1 MVAGLN
7 DEIHF
12 IDGKMNF
19 LGIPIE
25 HAWNEYHGQYFD
37 VTKEIALKES
47 VDGVEYLSIGEFT
60 YDYVIDVCFKRK
72 FYGSILYEYFTS
84 VNKND
89 SKTDVKFKKIGK
101 MELMKIF
108 FHMNVIDAVC
118 IGILVLV
125 LLVGLFCVFCQGITE
140 SIVKRRK
147 RKARKLLS
155 DELKKLND
163 DLQYYKEKWLG
174 RQDIVLSKTIVSMIL
189 KFLPSPNECVNNLSI
204 IEKNSKMNCGTF

>member
-1 MVAGLN
+1 
-7 DEIHF
+7 
-12 IDGKMNF
+12 
-19 LGIPIE
+19 
-25 HAWNEYHGQYFD
+25 
-37 VTKEIALKES
+37 
-47 VDGVEYLSIGEFT
+47 
-60 YDYVIDVCFKRK
+60 
-72 FYGSILYEYFTS
+72 
-84 VNKND
+84 
-89 SKTDVKFKKIGK
+89 

-174 RQDIVLSKTIVSMIL
+174 RQDIVLSETIVSMIF

-204 IEKNSKMNCGTF
+204 IEKNSKMNCDTFEFQIVSFFPGDSIKIKIVPLNITISIVHRKDSIRSNMYGLNYDITTYCWDFAASGIRVIGDEEFKIMVDFVASGNKVAQETGLLDYNKK

>member
-1 MVAGLN
+1 
-7 DEIHF
+7 
-12 IDGKMNF
+12 
-19 LGIPIE
+19 
-25 HAWNEYHGQYFD
+25 
-37 VTKEIALKES
+37 
-47 VDGVEYLSIGEFT
+47 
-60 YDYVIDVCFKRK
+60 
-72 FYGSILYEYFTS
+72 
-84 VNKND
+84 
-89 SKTDVKFKKIGK
+89 

-163 DLQYYKEKWLG
+163 ELQYYKEKLG
-174 RQDIVLSKTIVSMIL
+174 RQDIVLSETIVSMIL

-204 IEKNSKMNCGTF
+204 IEKNSKMNCGTFELQIVSFSPGDSIRIKIVPLNITISIVHRKDSIRSNMYGLNYDITTYCWDFAASGIRVIGDEEFKIMDDFVVSGNKAAQETGLSDYNKK

>member
-1 MVAGLN
+1 
-7 DEIHF
+7 
-12 IDGKMNF
+12 
-19 LGIPIE
+19 
-25 HAWNEYHGQYFD
+25 
-37 VTKEIALKES
+37 
-47 VDGVEYLSIGEFT
+47 
-60 YDYVIDVCFKRK
+60 
-72 FYGSILYEYFTS
+72 
-84 VNKND
+84 
-89 SKTDVKFKKIGK
+89 

-118 IGILVLV
+118 IGIFVLV

-174 RQDIVLSKTIVSMIL
+174 RQDIVLSETIVSMIF
-189 KFLPSPNECVNNLSI
+189 KFLPSPNECANNLSI
-204 IEKNSKMNCGTF
+204 IEKNSKMNCGTFELQIVSFFPGDSIRIKIVPLNITISIVHRKDSIKSNMYGLNYDITTYCWDFAASGIRVIGDEEFKIMVDFLVSGNKVAQETGLLDYNKK

>member
-1 MVAGLN
+1 
-7 DEIHF
+7 
-12 IDGKMNF
+12 
-19 LGIPIE
+19 
-25 HAWNEYHGQYFD
+25 
-37 VTKEIALKES
+37 
-47 VDGVEYLSIGEFT
+47 
-60 YDYVIDVCFKRK
+60 
-72 FYGSILYEYFTS
+72 
-84 VNKND
+84 
-89 SKTDVKFKKIGK
+89 

-125 LLVGLFCVFCQGITE
+125 LLVGLFCVFYQGITE

-204 IEKNSKMNCGTF
+204 IEKNSKMNCGTFEFQIVSFFPGDSIKIKIVPLNITISIVHRKDSIRSNMYGLNYDITTYCWDFAASGIRVIGDEEFKIMVDFVVSGNKVAQETGLLDYNKK

>member
-1 MVAGLN
+1 
-7 DEIHF
+7 
-12 IDGKMNF
+12 
-19 LGIPIE
+19 
-25 HAWNEYHGQYFD
+25 
-37 VTKEIALKES
+37 
-47 VDGVEYLSIGEFT
+47 
-60 YDYVIDVCFKRK
+60 
-72 FYGSILYEYFTS
+72 
-84 VNKND
+84 
-89 SKTDVKFKKIGK
+89 
-101 MELMKIF
+101 
-108 FHMNVIDAVC
+108 MNVIDAVC

-204 IEKNSKMNCGTF
+204 IEKNSKMNCGTFEFQIVSFFPGDSIKIKIVPLNITISIVHRKDSMRSNMYGLNYDITTYCWDFAASGIRVIGDEEFKIMVDFVVSGNKVAQETGLLDYNKK

>member
-1 MVAGLN
+1 
-7 DEIHF
+7 
-12 IDGKMNF
+12 
-19 LGIPIE
+19 
-25 HAWNEYHGQYFD
+25 
-37 VTKEIALKES
+37 
-47 VDGVEYLSIGEFT
+47 
-60 YDYVIDVCFKRK
+60 
-72 FYGSILYEYFTS
+72 
-84 VNKND
+84 
-89 SKTDVKFKKIGK
+89 

-204 IEKNSKMNCGTF
+204 IEKNSKMNCGTFEFQIVSFFPGDSIKIKIVPLNITISIVHRKDSMRSNMYGLNYDITTYCWDFAASGIRVIGDEEFKIMVDFVASGNKVAQETGLLDYNKK

>member
-1 MVAGLN
+1 
-7 DEIHF
+7 
-12 IDGKMNF
+12 
-19 LGIPIE
+19 
-25 HAWNEYHGQYFD
+25 
-37 VTKEIALKES
+37 
-47 VDGVEYLSIGEFT
+47 
-60 YDYVIDVCFKRK
+60 
-72 FYGSILYEYFTS
+72 
-84 VNKND
+84 
-89 SKTDVKFKKIGK
+89 

-174 RQDIVLSKTIVSMIL
+174 RQDIVLSETIVSMIF

-204 IEKNSKMNCGTF
+204 IEKNSKMNCGTFEFQIVSFFPGDSIKIKIVPLNITISIVHRKDSIRSNMYGLNYDITTYCWDFAASGIRVIGDEEFKIMVDFVASGNKVAQETGLSDYNKK

>member
-1 MVAGLN
+1 
-7 DEIHF
+7 
-12 IDGKMNF
+12 
-19 LGIPIE
+19 
-25 HAWNEYHGQYFD
+25 
-37 VTKEIALKES
+37 
-47 VDGVEYLSIGEFT
+47 
-60 YDYVIDVCFKRK
+60 
-72 FYGSILYEYFTS
+72 
-84 VNKND
+84 
-89 SKTDVKFKKIGK
+89 

-174 RQDIVLSKTIVSMIL
+174 KQDIVLSKTIVSMIL

-204 IEKNSKMNCGTF
+204 IEKNSKMNCGTFEFQIVSFFPGDSIKIKIVPLNITISIVHRKDSIRSNMYGLNYDVTTYCWDVAASGIRVIGDEEFKIMVDFVVSGNKVAQETGLLDYNKK

>member
-1 MVAGLN
+1 
-7 DEIHF
+7 
-12 IDGKMNF
+12 
-19 LGIPIE
+19 
-25 HAWNEYHGQYFD
+25 
-37 VTKEIALKES
+37 
-47 VDGVEYLSIGEFT
+47 
-60 YDYVIDVCFKRK
+60 
-72 FYGSILYEYFTS
+72 
-84 VNKND
+84 
-89 SKTDVKFKKIGK
+89 

-147 RKARKLLS
+147 RKARKLLN

-204 IEKNSKMNCGTF
+204 IEKNSKMNCGTFEFQIVSFFPGDSIKIKIVPLNITISIVHRKDSMRSNMYGLNYDITTYCWDFAASGIRVIGDEEFKIMVDFVVSGNKVAQETGLLDYNKK

>member
-1 MVAGLN
+1 
-7 DEIHF
+7 
-12 IDGKMNF
+12 
-19 LGIPIE
+19 
-25 HAWNEYHGQYFD
+25 
-37 VTKEIALKES
+37 
-47 VDGVEYLSIGEFT
+47 
-60 YDYVIDVCFKRK
+60 
-72 FYGSILYEYFTS
+72 
-84 VNKND
+84 
-89 SKTDVKFKKIGK
+89 

-118 IGILVLV
+118 IGIFVLV

-174 RQDIVLSKTIVSMIL
+174 RQDIVLSKTIVSMIF

-204 IEKNSKMNCGTF
+204 IEKNSKMNCGTFEFQIVSFFPGDSIRIKIVPLNITISIVHRKDSIKSNMYGLNYDITTYCWDFAASGIRVIGDEEFKIMVDVVVSGNKVAQETGLSDYNKK

>member
-1 MVAGLN
+1 
-7 DEIHF
+7 
-12 IDGKMNF
+12 
-19 LGIPIE
+19 
-25 HAWNEYHGQYFD
+25 
-37 VTKEIALKES
+37 
-47 VDGVEYLSIGEFT
+47 
-60 YDYVIDVCFKRK
+60 
-72 FYGSILYEYFTS
+72 
-84 VNKND
+84 
-89 SKTDVKFKKIGK
+89 

-155 DELKKLND
+155 DELKKLNAE
-163 DLQYYKEKWLG
+163 LQYYKEKWLG
-174 RQDIVLSKTIVSMIL
+174 KQNIVLSETIVSMIL

-204 IEKNSKMNCGTF
+204 IKKNSKMNCGAFELQIVAFFPGNIIRIKIIPLNIIISVVHRKDTIRSNMYGANYDITTYCWDFAASGIMIIGVRDPIKTKF

>member
-1 MVAGLN
+1 
-7 DEIHF
+7 
-12 IDGKMNF
+12 
-19 LGIPIE
+19 
-25 HAWNEYHGQYFD
+25 
-37 VTKEIALKES
+37 
-47 VDGVEYLSIGEFT
+47 
-60 YDYVIDVCFKRK
+60 
-72 FYGSILYEYFTS
+72 
-84 VNKND
+84 
-89 SKTDVKFKKIGK
+89 

-204 IEKNSKMNCGTF
+204 IEKNSKMNCGTFEFQIVSFFPGDSIKIKIVPLNITISIVHRKDSIRSNMYGLNYDITTYCWDFAASGIRVIGDEEFKIMVDFVVSGNKVAQETGLLDYNKK

>member
-1 MVAGLN
+1 
-7 DEIHF
+7 
-12 IDGKMNF
+12 
-19 LGIPIE
+19 
-25 HAWNEYHGQYFD
+25 
-37 VTKEIALKES
+37 
-47 VDGVEYLSIGEFT
+47 
-60 YDYVIDVCFKRK
+60 
-72 FYGSILYEYFTS
+72 
-84 VNKND
+84 
-89 SKTDVKFKKIGK
+89 

-204 IEKNSKMNCGTF
+204 IEKNSKMNCGTFEFQIVSFLPGDSIRIKIVPLNITISIVHRKDSIRSNMYGLNYDVTTYCWDFAASGIRVIGDEEFKIMVDFVVSGNKVA

>member
-1 MVAGLN
+1 
-7 DEIHF
+7 
-12 IDGKMNF
+12 
-19 LGIPIE
+19 
-25 HAWNEYHGQYFD
+25 
-37 VTKEIALKES
+37 
-47 VDGVEYLSIGEFT
+47 
-60 YDYVIDVCFKRK
+60 
-72 FYGSILYEYFTS
+72 
-84 VNKND
+84 
-89 SKTDVKFKKIGK
+89 

-174 RQDIVLSKTIVSMIL
+174 RQDIVLSETIVSMIF

-204 IEKNSKMNCGTF
+204 IEKNSKMNCGTFEFQIVSFFPGDSIKIKIVPLNITISIVHRKDSIRSNMYGLNYDITTYCWDFAASGIRVIGDEEFKIMVDFVVSGNKVAQETGLLDYNKK

>member
-1 MVAGLN
+1 
-7 DEIHF
+7 
-12 IDGKMNF
+12 
-19 LGIPIE
+19 
-25 HAWNEYHGQYFD
+25 
-37 VTKEIALKES
+37 
-47 VDGVEYLSIGEFT
+47 
-60 YDYVIDVCFKRK
+60 
-72 FYGSILYEYFTS
+72 
-84 VNKND
+84 
-89 SKTDVKFKKIGK
+89 

-140 SIVKRRK
+140 SIVKKRK

-174 RQDIVLSKTIVSMIL
+174 RQDIVLSETIVSMIF

-204 IEKNSKMNCGTF
+204 IEKNSKMNCGTFEFQIVSFFPGDSIRIKIVPLNITISIVHRKDSIRSNMYGLNYDITTYCWDFAASGIRVIGDEEFKIMVDFVVSGNKVAQETGLLDYNKK

>member
-1 MVAGLN
+1 
-7 DEIHF
+7 
-12 IDGKMNF
+12 
-19 LGIPIE
+19 
-25 HAWNEYHGQYFD
+25 
-37 VTKEIALKES
+37 
-47 VDGVEYLSIGEFT
+47 
-60 YDYVIDVCFKRK
+60 
-72 FYGSILYEYFTS
+72 
-84 VNKND
+84 
-89 SKTDVKFKKIGK
+89 

-125 LLVGLFCVFCQGITE
+125 LLVGLFCVFYQGITE

-189 KFLPSPNECVNNLSI
+189 KFLPSPNQCVNNLSI
-204 IEKNSKMNCGTF
+204 IEKNSKMNCGTFEFQIVSFFPGDSIKIKIVPLNITISIVHRKDSIRSNMYGLNYDITTYCWDFAASGIRVIGDEEFKIMVDFVVSGNKVAQETGLLDYNKK

>member
-1 MVAGLN
+1 
-7 DEIHF
+7 
-12 IDGKMNF
+12 
-19 LGIPIE
+19 
-25 HAWNEYHGQYFD
+25 
-37 VTKEIALKES
+37 
-47 VDGVEYLSIGEFT
+47 
-60 YDYVIDVCFKRK
+60 
-72 FYGSILYEYFTS
+72 
-84 VNKND
+84 
-89 SKTDVKFKKIGK
+89 

-140 SIVKRRK
+140 SIVKKRK

-204 IEKNSKMNCGTF
+204 IEKNSKMNCGTFEFQIVSFFPGDSIKIKIVPLNITISIVHRKDSIRSNMYGLNYDVTTYCWDFAASGIRVIGDEEFKIMVDFVVSGNKVAQETGLLDYNKK

>member
-1 MVAGLN
+1 
-7 DEIHF
+7 
-12 IDGKMNF
+12 
-19 LGIPIE
+19 
-25 HAWNEYHGQYFD
+25 
-37 VTKEIALKES
+37 
-47 VDGVEYLSIGEFT
+47 
-60 YDYVIDVCFKRK
+60 
-72 FYGSILYEYFTS
+72 
-84 VNKND
+84 
-89 SKTDVKFKKIGK
+89 

-163 DLQYYKEKWLG
+163 ELKKLNDDLQYYKEKWLG
-174 RQDIVLSKTIVSMIL
+174 RQDIVLSETIVSMIL

-204 IEKNSKMNCGTF
+204 IEKNSKMNCGTFELQIVSFFPGDSIRIKIVPLNITISIVHRKDSIRSNMYGLNYDITTYCWDFAASGIRVIGDEEFKIMDDFVVSGNKAAQETGLSDYNKK

>member
-1 MVAGLN
+1 
-7 DEIHF
+7 
-12 IDGKMNF
+12 
-19 LGIPIE
+19 
-25 HAWNEYHGQYFD
+25 
-37 VTKEIALKES
+37 
-47 VDGVEYLSIGEFT
+47 
-60 YDYVIDVCFKRK
+60 
-72 FYGSILYEYFTS
+72 
-84 VNKND
+84 
-89 SKTDVKFKKIGK
+89 

-118 IGILVLV
+118 IGIFVLV

-174 RQDIVLSKTIVSMIL
+174 RQDIVLSETIVSMIF

-204 IEKNSKMNCGTF
+204 IEKNSKMNCGTFEFQIVSFFPGDSIKIKIVPLNITISIVHRKDSIRSNMYGLNYDVTTYCWDFAASGIRVIGDEEFKIMVDFVVSGNKVAQETGLSDYNKK

>member
-1 MVAGLN
+1 
-7 DEIHF
+7 
-12 IDGKMNF
+12 
-19 LGIPIE
+19 
-25 HAWNEYHGQYFD
+25 
-37 VTKEIALKES
+37 
-47 VDGVEYLSIGEFT
+47 
-60 YDYVIDVCFKRK
+60 
-72 FYGSILYEYFTS
+72 
-84 VNKND
+84 
-89 SKTDVKFKKIGK
+89 

-174 RQDIVLSKTIVSMIL
+174 RQDIVLSETIVSMIL

-204 IEKNSKMNCGTF
+204 IEKNSKMNCGTFELQIVSFFPGDSIRIKIVPLNITISIVHRKDSIRSNMYGLNYDITTIYIL

>member
-1 MVAGLN
+1 
-7 DEIHF
+7 
-12 IDGKMNF
+12 
-19 LGIPIE
+19 
-25 HAWNEYHGQYFD
+25 
-37 VTKEIALKES
+37 
-47 VDGVEYLSIGEFT
+47 
-60 YDYVIDVCFKRK
+60 
-72 FYGSILYEYFTS
+72 
-84 VNKND
+84 
-89 SKTDVKFKKIGK
+89 

-118 IGILVLV
+118 IGIFVLV

-174 RQDIVLSKTIVSMIL
+174 RQDIVLSETIVSMIF
-189 KFLPSPNECVNNLSI
+189 KFLPSPNECANNLSI
-204 IEKNSKMNCGTF
+204 IEKNSKMNCGTFEFQIVSFFPGDSIRIKIVPLNITISIVHRKDSIKSNMYGLNYDITTYCWDFAASGIRVIGDEEFKIMVDFLVSGNKVAQETGLLDYNKK

>member
-1 MVAGLN
+1 
-7 DEIHF
+7 
-12 IDGKMNF
+12 
-19 LGIPIE
+19 
-25 HAWNEYHGQYFD
+25 
-37 VTKEIALKES
+37 
-47 VDGVEYLSIGEFT
+47 
-60 YDYVIDVCFKRK
+60 
-72 FYGSILYEYFTS
+72 
-84 VNKND
+84 
-89 SKTDVKFKKIGK
+89 
-101 MELMKIF
+101 MELIKIF

-174 RQDIVLSKTIVSMIL
+174 RQDIVLSETIVSMIF

-204 IEKNSKMNCGTF
+204 IEKNSKMNCGTFEFQIVSFFPGDSIKIKIVPLNITISIVHRKDSIRSNMYGLNYDVTTYCWDFAASGIRVIGDEEFKIMVDFVVSGNKVAQETGLLDYNKK

>member
-1 MVAGLN
+1 
-7 DEIHF
+7 
-12 IDGKMNF
+12 
-19 LGIPIE
+19 
-25 HAWNEYHGQYFD
+25 
-37 VTKEIALKES
+37 
-47 VDGVEYLSIGEFT
+47 
-60 YDYVIDVCFKRK
+60 
-72 FYGSILYEYFTS
+72 
-84 VNKND
+84 
-89 SKTDVKFKKIGK
+89 

-118 IGILVLV
+118 IGIFVLV
-125 LLVGLFCVFCQGITE
+125 LSVGLFCVFCQGITE

-174 RQDIVLSKTIVSMIL
+174 RQDIVLSETIVSMIF

-204 IEKNSKMNCGTF
+204 IEKNSKMNCGTFEFQIVSFFPGDSIRIKIVPLNITISIVHRKDSIRSNMYGLNYDITTYCWDFAASGIRVIGDEEFKIMVDFVVSGNKVAQETGLSDYNKK

>member
-1 MVAGLN
+1 
-7 DEIHF
+7 
-12 IDGKMNF
+12 
-19 LGIPIE
+19 
-25 HAWNEYHGQYFD
+25 
-37 VTKEIALKES
+37 
-47 VDGVEYLSIGEFT
+47 
-60 YDYVIDVCFKRK
+60 
-72 FYGSILYEYFTS
+72 
-84 VNKND
+84 
-89 SKTDVKFKKIGK
+89 

-204 IEKNSKMNCGTF
+204 IEKNSKMNCGTFEFQIVSFFPGDSIKIKIVPLNITISIVHRKDSMRSNMYGLNYDITTYCWDFAASGIRVIGDEEFKIMVDFVVSGNKVAQETGLLDYNKK

>member
-1 MVAGLN
+1 
-7 DEIHF
+7 
-12 IDGKMNF
+12 
-19 LGIPIE
+19 
-25 HAWNEYHGQYFD
+25 
-37 VTKEIALKES
+37 
-47 VDGVEYLSIGEFT
+47 
-60 YDYVIDVCFKRK
+60 
-72 FYGSILYEYFTS
+72 
-84 VNKND
+84 
-89 SKTDVKFKKIGK
+89 

-174 RQDIVLSKTIVSMIL
+174 RQDIVLSETIVSMIF

-204 IEKNSKMNCGTF
+204 IEKKQCYKNATLVEGLNDEIHFIDGKINFLGIPIEHAWNEYHGQYFDVTKEIALKESVDGVEYLSIGEFTYDYVIDVCFKRKFYGSILYEYFTSVNKNDNETDVKFKK

>member
-1 MVAGLN
+1 
-7 DEIHF
+7 
-12 IDGKMNF
+12 
-19 LGIPIE
+19 
-25 HAWNEYHGQYFD
+25 
-37 VTKEIALKES
+37 
-47 VDGVEYLSIGEFT
+47 
-60 YDYVIDVCFKRK
+60 
-72 FYGSILYEYFTS
+72 
-84 VNKND
+84 
-89 SKTDVKFKKIGK
+89 

-118 IGILVLV
+118 IGIFVLV

-174 RQDIVLSKTIVSMIL
+174 RQDIVLSETIVSMIF

-204 IEKNSKMNCGTF
+204 IEKNSKMNCGTFEFQIVSFFPGDSIKIKIVPLNITISIVHRKDSIRSNMYGLNYDVTTYCWDFAASGIRVIGDEEFKIMVDFVVSGNKVAQETGLLDYNKK

>member
-1 MVAGLN
+1 
-7 DEIHF
+7 
-12 IDGKMNF
+12 
-19 LGIPIE
+19 
-25 HAWNEYHGQYFD
+25 
-37 VTKEIALKES
+37 
-47 VDGVEYLSIGEFT
+47 
-60 YDYVIDVCFKRK
+60 
-72 FYGSILYEYFTS
+72 
-84 VNKND
+84 
-89 SKTDVKFKKIGK
+89 

-174 RQDIVLSKTIVSMIL
+174 RQDIVLSETIVSMIF

-204 IEKNSKMNCGTF
+204 IEKNSKMNCGTFEFQIVSFFPGDSIRIKIVPLNITISIVHRKDSMRSNMYGLNYDITTYCWDFAASGIRVIGDEEFKIMVDFVVSGNKVAQETGLLDYNKK

>member
-1 MVAGLN
+1 
-7 DEIHF
+7 
-12 IDGKMNF
+12 
-19 LGIPIE
+19 
-25 HAWNEYHGQYFD
+25 
-37 VTKEIALKES
+37 
-47 VDGVEYLSIGEFT
+47 
-60 YDYVIDVCFKRK
+60 
-72 FYGSILYEYFTS
+72 
-84 VNKND
+84 
-89 SKTDVKFKKIGK
+89 

-174 RQDIVLSKTIVSMIL
+174 RQDIVLSETIVSMIL

-204 IEKNSKMNCGTF
+204 IEKNSKMNCGTFEFQIVSFFPGDSIKIKIVPLNITISIVHRKDSMRSNMYGLNYDITTYCWDFAASGIRVIGDEEFKIMVDFVVSGNKVAQETGLLDYNKK

>member
-1 MVAGLN
+1 
-7 DEIHF
+7 
-12 IDGKMNF
+12 
-19 LGIPIE
+19 
-25 HAWNEYHGQYFD
+25 
-37 VTKEIALKES
+37 
-47 VDGVEYLSIGEFT
+47 
-60 YDYVIDVCFKRK
+60 
-72 FYGSILYEYFTS
+72 
-84 VNKND
+84 
-89 SKTDVKFKKIGK
+89 

-204 IEKNSKMNCGTF
+204 IEKNSKMNCGTFEFQIVSFFPGDSIKIKIVPLNITISIVHRKDSIRSNMYGLNYDITTYCWDFAASGIRVIGDEEFKIMVDFVASGNKVAQETGLSDYNKK

>member
-1 MVAGLN
+1 
-7 DEIHF
+7 
-12 IDGKMNF
+12 
-19 LGIPIE
+19 
-25 HAWNEYHGQYFD
+25 
-37 VTKEIALKES
+37 
-47 VDGVEYLSIGEFT
+47 
-60 YDYVIDVCFKRK
+60 
-72 FYGSILYEYFTS
+72 
-84 VNKND
+84 
-89 SKTDVKFKKIGK
+89 

-174 RQDIVLSKTIVSMIL
+174 RQDIVLSETIVSMIF

-204 IEKNSKMNCGTF
+204 IEKNSKMNCGTFEFQIVSFFPGDSIRIKIVPLNITISIVHRKDSIRSNMYGLNYDVTTYCWDFAASGIRVIGDEEFKIMVDFVVSGNKVAQETGLLDYNKK

>member
-1 MVAGLN
+1 
-7 DEIHF
+7 
-12 IDGKMNF
+12 
-19 LGIPIE
+19 
-25 HAWNEYHGQYFD
+25 
-37 VTKEIALKES
+37 
-47 VDGVEYLSIGEFT
+47 
-60 YDYVIDVCFKRK
+60 
-72 FYGSILYEYFTS
+72 
-84 VNKND
+84 
-89 SKTDVKFKKIGK
+89 
-101 MELMKIF
+101 
-108 FHMNVIDAVC
+108 MNVIDAVC
-118 IGILVLV
+118 IVILVLV

-204 IEKNSKMNCGTF
+204 IEKNSKMNCGTFEFQIVSFFPGDSIRIKIVPLNITISIVHRKDSIRSNMYGLNYDITTYCWDFAASGIRVIGDEEFKIMVDFVASGNKVAQETGLLDYNKK